1 MLETKPTVLTLLGN
15 CVNNNNCRPILV
27 SVVLKPYLSLYC
39 VEYIHNEWNVHCILN
54 SVLTPLIYIALSVCA
69 QTGPVDEH

>member
-1 MLETKPTVLTLLGN
+1 MLHRNKPTVLTPLGN

-39 VEYIHNEWNVHCILN
+39 VEYIHKDIVLN
-54 SVLTPLIYIALSVCA
+54 NVLTPLIYIALSVCA

>member
-1 MLETKPTVLTLLGN
+1 MCMEIV
-15 CVNNNNCRPILV
+15 
-27 SVVLKPYLSLYC
+27 
-39 VEYIHNEWNVHCILN
+39 LN